1 MQNETETGANEYSRV
16 LDYFQSF
23 IALRDQLFCHFKS
36 WSNKALLV
44 LVVKICHLFNH
55 FYFILAYTSIMSL
68 AAALDI
74 HLEVI
79 PPFGTCFIVEL
90 YTDNSK

>member
-1 MQNETETGANEYSRV
+1 
-16 LDYFQSF
+16 
-23 IALRDQLFCHFKS
+23 
-36 WSNKALLV
+36 
-44 LVVKICHLFNH
+44 
-55 FYFILAYTSIMSL
+55 MSL